1 MITREMLIGD
11 IVNTYPEAAG
21 ILMSCGMHCLGCPAS
36 QAESLEAACMVHGLD
51 AGEVLEILNENIARY
66 RRSAGLLSE

>member
-36 QAESLEAACMVHGLD
+36 QAESLEEACMVHGLN
-51 AGEVLEILNENIARY
+51 ANEVLEFLNANI
-66 RRSAGLLSE
+66 SQ

>member
-36 QAESLEAACMVHGLD
+36 QAESLEAACMVHGLN
-51 AGEVLEILNENIARY
+51 ANEVLEFLNANI
-66 RRSAGLLSE
+66 SQ

>member
-21 ILMSCGMHCLGCPAS
+21 VLMSCGMHCLGCPAS
-36 QAESLEAACMVHGLD
+36 QAESLEEACMVHGLD
-51 AGEVLEILNENIARY
+51 AGEVLKILNEDIAR
-66 RRSAGLLSE
+66 